1 MTLRRPLPT
10 ATIPLF
16 DIRPTTLFAIITIV
30 AFIALAVV
38 TTQPAHAVQSA
49 IFRQSAISHPE
60 IGYQGMVSSQDT
72 FSSQAAADVLA
83 EGGNA
88 VDAAV
93 TAGFTMA
100 VTLPRAGNI
109 GGGGFMLIHD
119 AKTNRQTSIDYRE
132 QAAAAADR
140 DMFLDESGSPVQ
152 DLSQITHLAAGV
164 PGTVRGFELA
174 LKKFGTISL
183 ARALAPAI
191 ELAENGFPVGADLYD
206 SLAHYKDEFALS
218 AEAKRVFY
226 QEDGSP
232 WPVGALL
239 VQKDLANTLRLIA
252 KNGADEFYSGSI
264 AKKIVADM
272 ENNRGIITLKDMQQY
287 EAIERAP
294 VKGSYRGLKVVSMPP
309 PSSGGVHLIQM
320 LNILERFPVEQF
332 GHNSADAIHVMT
344 EAMRLAYADR
354 SKYLGDPDYVE
365 VPSSHLTSKK
375 YAHALARTI
384 DMDSAAPSLDVY
396 PGAEMKNHYESHETT
411 HFSVID
417 AQGNAVSN
425 TYTLNFSYGSKLMV
439 PGTGILLNNQMDDF
453 SSKPGAA
460 NAYGLIGGKCNAIE
474 PGKRMLSSMTPTLL
488 FKEDGTIVAT
498 GSPGGS
504 RIINVVLQMIVNL
517 VDHNMSVAEATV
529 APRFH
534 HQWFPDVLLIEK
546 GFSADTIRLLS
557 GRGHKI
563 KRQSAMGSTQTVS
576 KENGIFLGFS
586 DLRRRNSS
594 TIGLPEPSQR
604 ATLMAAGN
612 KIPTIDS
619 NSEQPRTK
627 VMRASFTK

>member
-30 AFIALAVV
+30 AFIAVAVV

-140 DMFLDESGSPVQ
+140 DMFLDESGTPVS

-320 LNILERFPVEQF
+320 LNILERFPIEQF

-384 DMDSAAPSLDVY
+384 DMDSAVPSLDVY
-396 PGAEMKNHYESHETT
+396 PGAEMKNRYESHETT

-604 ATLMAAGN
+604 ATLMAGN

-619 NSEQPRTK
+619 NSEQPRTR
-627 VMRASFTK
+627 VMKASFTK